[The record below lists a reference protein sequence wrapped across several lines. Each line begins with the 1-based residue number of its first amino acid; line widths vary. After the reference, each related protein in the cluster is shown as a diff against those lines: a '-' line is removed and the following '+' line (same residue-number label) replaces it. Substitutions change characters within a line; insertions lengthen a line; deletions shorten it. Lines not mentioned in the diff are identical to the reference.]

1 MFTQRFPLH
10 LSNISNV
17 TTRSLSFHLK
27 KSTLLKCDTHL
38 NHLNYSNHFRNCT
51 NIPSN
56 RSISSLSKNH
66 EKDAAKNDVHRCSNS
81 CPCHASRLLRR
92 SIHTPANSPYT
103 ADIPFLQKKSG
114 SGSIKKPSTFVSTYF
129 KISQTEIKKF
139 LDQHEMEYKLSG
151 QEFCVKDCPFCHDTK
166 DKPDNFWKLYIHQS
180 SGAFLCHRCSTKGS
194 WFDFKILIDNG
205 GQYPDGMGTDQK
217 KKVVKLPKEEVCLQ
231 YEQQLFENED
241 YQEVLEYLV
250 KERGLTKE
258 TLKKYGVGSTLE
270 QFRNLDDDSEGEYT
284 EKLSMTFPMY
294 ENGRIVRHKIRALHD
309 KRYMSLS
316 PIGGKWGLF
325 GLNTVPEDSTELIIT
340 EGEFDAM
347 SVYQATGRPAISV
360 PNGCNSL
367 PIDIL
372 PLLERFEKIYLWFD
386 DDVPGQQGLE
396 QFSKKLGIGRC
407 LIVKSNYVN
416 EGANDPN
423 RCKDANEALLLQK
436 DLVKLLEEASRVR
449 HDRIITFD
457 TFKGEIFNEFY
468 GKSSEVQ
475 GVQSRYL
482 PKYNEILKGV
492 RAGELTVFTG
502 PTGIGKTTIL
512 GQLTMDF
519 CEQGLRTL
527 WGSFEVRNHRLVS
540 SMMCQLAGRDLR
552 VSKDN
557 FDLYS
562 ERFQQLPM
570 YFMNFFGSTSVDQVI
585 SAMDYAVYVYD
596 VQHIVIDNLQFM
608 VSGQGRGYD
617 KFEIQDR
624 AIETFR
630 HFASERN
637 VHVSLVIH
645 PRKESDKAVLGIS
658 SVFGTAKAT
667 QEADNVV
674 ILQRGPLYRS
684 LMVKKNRF
692 DGTLGEIPYAFFR
705 DSKRIIELSE
715 SEIEEVEGGRM
726 ILEY

>member
-1 MFTQRFPLH
+1 
-10 LSNISNV
+10 
-17 TTRSLSFHLK
+17 
-27 KSTLLKCDTHL
+27 
-38 NHLNYSNHFRNCT
+38 
-51 NIPSN
+51 
-56 RSISSLSKNH
+56 
-66 EKDAAKNDVHRCSNS
+66 
-81 CPCHASRLLRR
+81 
-92 SIHTPANSPYT
+92 
-103 ADIPFLQKKSG
+103 
-114 SGSIKKPSTFVSTYF
+114 
-129 KISQTEIKKF
+129 
-139 LDQHEMEYKLSG
+139 MEYKLSG
-151 QEFCVKDCPFCHDTK
+151 QEFCIKECPFCHDTK
-166 DKPDNFWKLYIHQS
+166 DKTDNMWKLYIHQS

-194 WFDFKILIDNG
+194 WFDFKILVDNG
-205 GQYPDGMGTDQK
+205 GQYPEGMGTDFK
-217 KKVVKLPKEEVCLQ
+217 KKAVVKLPKEELCQQ
-231 YEQQLFENED
+231 YEDQLMENENFQD
-241 YQEVLEYLV
+241 VLDYLV
-250 KERGLTKE
+250 NERGITKE
-258 TLKKYGVGSTLE
+258 TLKKYGVGAGVE
-270 QFRNLDDDSEGEYT
+270 QFRNFDDDSEGDYI
-284 EKLSMTFPMY
+284 EKLSMTFPLY
-294 ENGRIVRHKIRALHD
+294 ENGKIVRHKVRALHD
-309 KRYMSLS
+309 KRYMSLN
-316 PIGGKWGLF
+316 PAGGKWGLF
-325 GLNTVPEDSTELIIT
+325 GLNTVPDDATEVIIT

-347 SVYQATGRPAISV
+347 SVYQITGRHAISV

-436 DLVKLLEEASRVR
+436 DLNKLLDEATRVR
-449 HDRIITFD
+449 HERIITFD

-475 GVQSRYL
+475 GIQSRYL

-492 RAGELTVFTG
+492 RKGELTVFTG
-502 PTGIGKTTIL
+502 PTGVGKTTIL
-512 GQLTMDF
+512 GQLTLDF

-540 SMMCQLAGRDLR
+540 SMMCQMGGRDLR
-552 VSKDN
+552 VSKEH
-557 FDLYS
+557 FDLYAD
-562 ERFQQLPM
+562 RFQQLPM

-585 SAMDYAVYVYD
+585 SAMDYAVYVFD

-674 ILQRGPLYRS
+674 ILQRGPMYRS
-684 LMVKKNRF
+684 LTVKKNRF
-692 DGTLGEIPYAFFR
+692 DGTLGEIPYAFMR
-705 DSKRIIELSE
+705 DSKRIMQLSDAEMEELE
-715 SEIEEVEGGRM
+715 SGRLV
-726 ILEY
+726 LEY